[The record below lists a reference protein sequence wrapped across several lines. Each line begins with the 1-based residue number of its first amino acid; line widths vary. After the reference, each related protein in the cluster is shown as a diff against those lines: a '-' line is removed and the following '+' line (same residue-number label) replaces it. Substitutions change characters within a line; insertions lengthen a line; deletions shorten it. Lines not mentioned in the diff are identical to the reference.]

1 MSSNSAQAN
10 PIPRKSSGSTSVG
23 KDEVD
28 KINFMNLQCSN
39 VDGNRILSSAPLSND
54 VLLERLKAVVISCNS
69 ALHQT
74 KGLTDNYVST
84 SCLLTEYRFSS
95 EKRLEEH
102 DPG

>member
-10 PIPRKSSGSTSVG
+10 PIPRKSSGSMSVG

-39 VDGNRILSSAPLSND
+39 VDGNRILSATPLSNE
-54 VLLERLKAVVISCNS
+54 VLLERLKAVVISCNA

-74 KGLTDNYVST
+74 KGLTDSYVSP
-84 SCLLTEYRFSS
+84 SCFVDRVPFFVGNAT
-95 EKRLEEH
+95 
-102 DPG
+102 